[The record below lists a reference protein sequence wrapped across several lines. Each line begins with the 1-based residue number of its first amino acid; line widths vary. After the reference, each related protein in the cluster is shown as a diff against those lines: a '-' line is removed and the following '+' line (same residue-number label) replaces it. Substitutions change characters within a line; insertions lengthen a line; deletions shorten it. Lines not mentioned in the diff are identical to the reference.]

1 MSRFGMALAFFS
13 WFAGSVIAQETP
25 ATPDAALRA
34 MHMANAKEG
43 WAVGDDGIILHT
55 LDGWESCE
63 QQRTN
68 VRVSLRAVHF
78 VDAFV
83 GYAVGSEALPYGRG
97 TGGVVLATTDG
108 GSSWKKLIHRELPGL
123 CGVKFL
129 DARVGY
135 AFGDTTG
142 GNTGGIFFTDNGGR
156 TWKSCSALDTH
167 SGWLSGTIINDNP
180 VAVGA
185 GGMVGLMEKDQVLP
199 IAIKGCERINWMSV
213 ACCDQDVWGVG
224 TQAGVILSRQ
234 TGGKSF
240 EPVTMPIPDAV
251 RRQLDFNSVCAVGNH
266 VWIVGRP
273 GTFVYHSPDRGK
285 TWEMQRSTQ
294 SLPLHQVN
302 FVSESVGYCVGE
314 LGTILKTSDSGAT
327 WSVVRRGGHRSAVL
341 FVTANGQQMPLG
353 SIAYIGGDQGYLC
366 VGLQACVEPGK
377 WHTDREKLQHAVR
390 VVGGTTT
397 DVLTRMPVA
406 DYQQHMSAG
415 MIVKLA
421 EEQRLLE
428 QLVLA
433 IRMWRPS
440 VVIGDSAEPGMPSGP
455 MGAAVSLVVRQACDL
470 AGSAD
475 VFPEQIRELHLEP
488 WQPERQ
494 FARRLNKGNVDCAL
508 KLNVPRPVLFASP
521 NDFAGLGR
529 PILFDNYQ
537 RGPVSEEYTLI
548 KNYNGTYTSQHPL
561 MAMFRNVGML
571 GCFIPPALMP
581 NDDLFVGI
589 TLGHGG
595 QARREKVEVE
605 DLKYQLLL
613 GATYRQQMDAKPYQQ
628 KLFDPGERRQFFT
641 NFEYTLNGLAPMT
654 IGDRIAAQAQEFV
667 EKGQWTMARE
677 CHLMLLDLMPTH
689 RLAPESARFISTM
702 MGSSEIKRRVDLKTM
717 PHLADYVLRSPSSKG
732 GDTTELPFQALNPK
746 QRTILQ
752 KHRLELRRWNGGAL
766 AAGSLYSV
774 LHPLGYNEPEMQFC
788 LMANERMD
796 GRTEEDQLRQTAFL
810 YKEPGGVWNQAVQA
824 EQWLTQRIGDCP
836 KPLMQAVRVKE
847 MPQLDGKVD
856 DAVWKNVPVTTL
868 KSAVGKMAGTKVQM
882 AFDDTHLYLAVQCQ
896 QAPGM
901 PTLKP
906 VKPRKRDDDL
916 RSYDRISLLLDLDR
930 DYGTAFHLEFDARG
944 CVMEECCGDIT
955 WNPKWFV
962 EVCPNETG
970 WSAEVAIP
978 LVEITGSGK
987 LENDVWAAS
996 VTRIIP
1002 GVGLEASSLPAGVKP
1017 VTRGMGLL
1025 FFGETVMQAQQK

>member
-1 MSRFGMALAFFS
+1 MSRFGMALALLASIATFVS
-13 WFAGSVIAQETP
+13 AQESP

-34 MHMANAKEG
+34 MHMASAREG
-43 WAVGDDGIILHT
+43 WAVGDDGIVLHT
-55 LDGWESCE
+55 LDGWETTE

-83 GYAVGSEALPYGRG
+83 GYAVGIEALPYGRG

-129 DARVGY
+129 DAKVGY

-142 GNTGGIFFTDNGGR
+142 GNTGGIFFTENGGS
-156 TWKSCSALDTH
+156 TWKSCSALDSH

-185 GGMVGLMEKDQVLP
+185 CGMVGLMEKDQVLP
-199 IAIKGCERINWMSV
+199 IAIKGFKNINWMSV
-213 ACCDQDVWGVG
+213 TNCDQDVWAVG
-224 TQAGVILSRQ
+224 TQAGVMLSRQ

-251 RRQLDFNSVCAVGNH
+251 QRQLDFNSVCAVGNH

-273 GTFVYHSPDRGK
+273 GTFVYHSADRGK
-285 TWEMQRSTQ
+285 TWEMQQTKQ
-294 SLPLHQVN
+294 PLPLHQVN
-302 FVSESVGYCVGE
+302 FVSETVGFCIGE

-327 WSVVRRGGHRSAVL
+327 WTVVRRGGHRSAVL
-341 FVTANGQQMPLG
+341 FVTAQNQQMPLG
-353 SIAYIGGDQGYLC
+353 TIAYVGGDQGYLC

-377 WHTDREKLQHAVR
+377 WHTEREKLQHAVR

-406 DYQQHMSAG
+406 DYQQNMPAG

-421 EEQRLLE
+421 EDQRLLE

-440 VVIGDSAEPGMPSGP
+440 VVVGDSTEPGIPSGP
-455 MGAAVSLVVRQACDL
+455 MSAAVSLVVRQACDL
-470 AGSAD
+470 AGRAD
-475 VFPEQIRELHLEP
+475 VFPEQIRALYLEP

-494 FARRLNKGNVDCAL
+494 FARRVSKGNVDCSL
-508 KLNVPRPVLFASP
+508 KLSIPRPVLFASP

-529 PILFDNYQ
+529 PILLDKYQ
-537 RGPVSEEYTLI
+537 RGPMSEEYTLV
-548 KNYNGTYTSQHPL
+548 KSYKAAFSSQHPL
-561 MAMFRNVGML
+561 MEIFRNVGML
-571 GCFIPPALMP
+571 GCFIPPTVMP
-581 NDDLFVGI
+581 NDDLFAGI

-613 GATYRQQMDAKPYQQ
+613 GATYRQQIDAKPYQQ

-641 NFEYTLNGLAPMT
+641 NLEHTLNGLAPMT
-654 IGDRIAAQAQEFV
+654 IGDRIAAQAQDFV

-689 RLAPESARFISTM
+689 RLAPESCRFITTM

-717 PHLADYVLRSPSSKG
+717 PHLTDYVLRSPASKS
-732 GDTTELPFQALNPK
+732 GDTVESPFQALNPK

-752 KHRLELRRWNGGAL
+752 KYRSELRRWNGGAL
-766 AAGSLYSV
+766 AAGGLYSV
-774 LHPLGYNEPEMQFC
+774 FHPLGYNDPDLQFC
-788 LMANERMD
+788 LIANERID
-796 GRTEEDQLRQTAFL
+796 GRTEQDQLRQTAFL
-810 YKEPGGVWNQAVQA
+810 YKEPGGTWTEAIKA
-824 EQWLTQRIGDCP
+824 EQWLTQRIGECP
-836 KPLMQAVRVKE
+836 KPAMQAVRIKE
-847 MPQLDGKVD
+847 TPKMDGKLD
-856 DAVWKNVPVTTL
+856 DAIWKNVPVTSL
-868 KSAVGKMAGTKVQM
+868 KPAAGQKCGTTVQM
-882 AFDDTHLYLAVQCQ
+882 AFDDTYLYVAVNCQ
-896 QAPGM
+896 QTQGM
-901 PTLKP
+901 PKLQP

-916 RSYDRISLLLDLDR
+916 RSFDRISLLFDLDR
-930 DYGTAFHLEFDARG
+930 DYGTTFHLEFDARG

-962 EVCPNETG
+962 EACPGDTG

-978 LVEITGSGK
+978 LVELTGSAK
-987 LENDVWAAS
+987 LESDVWAAS

-1002 GVGLEASSLPAGVKP
+1002 GVGIEASSLPAGVKP
-1017 VTRGMGLL
+1017 VPSGMGLL
-1025 FFGETVMQAQQK
+1025 FFGEPVVQASQK